1 MAGFSQWYE
10 GTGSRYEARI
20 GEVLWLDQGQYHGR
34 APVEIR
40 DRVTGE
46 ILSRTGDV
54 KIIGNFSPTW
64 VNVFGRKLTVED
76 ILRMDRPILEELAER
91 QRQAIID
98 KHSGGRGGPKE
109 WTPPIRPK
117 KRGKS
122 MGHSLGATWG
132 VGPYDTDGAAEVL
145 SEGQSALASVIGSR
159 IEPGSEA
166 PNDEVVAA
174 AALLHHLTDEA
185 FGPGGEPGP
194 LDLTNMAH
202 VIGLFP
208 LAVAALDRVLDD
220 REWIEGFQVPHRK
233 HAAVRALRNALEE
246 KAVTQG
252 GDNGR

>member
-1 MAGFSQWYE
+1 MAGFGQWYQ
-10 GTGSRYEARI
+10 GTGSRYEVRI
-20 GEVLWLDQGQYHGR
+20 GDVLWIDRDQYHGR

-46 ILSRTGDV
+46 VLKRTGDV

-64 VNVFGRKLTVED
+64 VNVFGHKLQVEE
-76 ILRMDRPILEELAER
+76 IVRMDLPIPEELAER
-91 QRQAIID
+91 ERQVFINR
-98 KHSGGRGGPKE
+98 HGGAGPKE
-109 WTPPIRPK
+109 WAPPSRPK
-117 KRGKS
+117 KKGKS

-166 PNDEVVAA
+166 SHDEVVAA
-174 AALLHHLTDEA
+174 AALLHYLTDEA
-185 FGPGGEPGP
+185 LAPGGEPGP

-202 VIGLFP
+202 VVGMFA

-220 REWIEGFQVPHRK
+220 RAWIEGFPVPHRK

-252 GDNGR
+252 GPDGR